1 MEELELGIG
10 DRIEVYKANMIIPQI
25 ASNLTRSGVKD
36 IPERCPACG
45 GKTEIRR
52 VVDTKAL
59 YCTND
64 DCSAKRLKSFA
75 LFVSTEAPCL
85 AAEVRGLPSAAWPGC
100 QALLF
105 SVPLAP
111 AWTAP
116 PSPEQSLQFTALLS
130 WDLPLG
136 EENWQIGL
144 PSAAPGPIRRPV
156 QKHCPERGSGRMNEW
171 MSE

>member
-1 MEELELGIG
+1 MTASQAVGGVSAGGPGWYSGLLGGHTGGALVPSSSPGYSEGAMAFI
-10 DRIEVYKANMIIPQI
+10 
-25 ASNLTRSGVKD
+25 LTCLCH
-36 IPERCPACG
+36 PPPPAP
-45 GKTEIRR
+45 RR
-52 VVDTKAL
+52 L
-59 YCTND
+59 PS
-64 DCSAKRLKSFA
+64 CSLWAPSPARQRP
-75 LFVSTEAPCL
+75 EAPCL
-85 AAEVRGLPSAAWPGC
+85 ATEVRGLPSAAWPGC

-105 SVPLAP
+105 SVSLAP

-130 WDLPLG
+130 RDLPLG

-156 QKHCPERGSGRMNEW
+156 QKHCPGRGSGRMKEW